1 MTRAVGDR
9 IVILGEYTTT
19 ISRRTHHLLITVDQL
34 TFIYMITTPKDY
46 VDTFDSDNSLEFDIS
61 LDFEKAWN
69 YYCYANL
76 KDSKDEAN
84 IVEDYKLH
92 SY

>member
-19 ISRRTHHLLITVDQL
+19 GSRTHHLLITVDQL

-61 LDFEKAWN
+61 LDFEKTWN

-76 KDSKDEAN
+76 KDSKDDAN
-84 IVEDYKLH
+84 IVEDYELH
-92 SY
+92 F